1 MMEKK
6 ILFVDDEE
14 RILDMLEKLF
24 SRANYTVRCAESA
37 EKALDIL
44 RQESIM
50 VMALDLKLPAMN
62 GVELCK
68 HIRKKNPICI
78 IYALTGYAN
87 LFSLLECRGAGFD
100 DLFIKP
106 VNPEVL
112 LKAFQEAFEKIE
124 RWEIPSYD
132 LM

>member
-1 MMEKK
+1 MEKK

-50 VMALDLKLPAMN
+50 VMALDLKLPGMN

-68 HIRKKNPICI
+68 HIRKQNPICI

-87 LFSLLECRGAGFD
+87 LFNLLECRGAGFD
-100 DLFIKP
+100 DFFVKP

-112 LKAFQEAFEKIE
+112 LKASQEAFEKIE
-124 RWEIPSYD
+124 RWEVPSYD

>member
-1 MMEKK
+1 MEKK

-50 VMALDLKLPAMN
+50 VMVLDLKLPGMN

-68 HIRKKNPICI
+68 HIRKQNPICI

-87 LFSLLECRGAGFD
+87 LFNLLECRGAGFD
-100 DLFIKP
+100 DFFVKP

-112 LKAFQEAFEKIE
+112 LKASQEAFEKIE
-124 RWEIPSYD
+124 RWEVPSYD

>member
-24 SRANYTVRCAESA
+24 STANYTVRCAESA

-50 VMALDLKLPAMN
+50 VMVLDLKLPGMN

-68 HIRKKNPICI
+68 HIRKQNPVCI

-87 LFSLLECRGAGFD
+87 LFNLLECRGAGFD
-100 DLFIKP
+100 DFFVKP

>member
-1 MMEKK
+1 MEKK
-6 ILFVDDEE
+6 ILVVDDEE
-14 RILDMLEKLF
+14 RIRDMLEKLF
-24 SRANYTVRCAESA
+24 SRANYTVHCAESA

-50 VMALDLKLPAMN
+50 VMVLDLELPGMN

-68 HIRKKNPICI
+68 HIRKQNPVCI

-87 LFSLLECRGAGFD
+87 LFSLLECRIAGFD
-100 DLFIKP
+100 DFFIKP
-106 VNPEVL
+106 VNLEML
-112 LKAFQEAFEKIE
+112 LKASQEAFEKIE
-124 RWEIPSYD
+124 RWEVHNYD

>member
-14 RILDMLEKLF
+14 GILDMLEKLF

-50 VMALDLKLPAMN
+50 VMVLDLKLPGMN

-68 HIRKKNPICI
+68 HIRKQNPVCI

-87 LFSLLECRGAGFD
+87 LFNLLECRGAGFD
-100 DLFIKP
+100 DFFVKP

-124 RWEIPSYD
+124 RWEVPSYD